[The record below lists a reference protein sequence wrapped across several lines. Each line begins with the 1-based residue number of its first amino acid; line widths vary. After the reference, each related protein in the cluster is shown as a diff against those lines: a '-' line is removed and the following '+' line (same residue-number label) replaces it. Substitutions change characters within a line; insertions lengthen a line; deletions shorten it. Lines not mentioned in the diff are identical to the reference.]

1 MNTYGQTRVKIK
13 TVCLFPMDT
22 CAITGKKVSVME
34 AKGHPLCMNLDHEIP
49 VARGGRN
56 ELSNAQ
62 LLKEKINSMKGDMTN
77 EEFFD
82 EIFDIFRADPFI
94 DYVEKVKK
102 CKILIKNK

>member
-1 MNTYGQTRVKIK
+1 
-13 TVCLFPMDT
+13 
-22 CAITGKKVSVME
+22 ME
-34 AKGHPLCMNLDHEIP
+34 AKGHPLAANLDHEIP

-77 EEFFD
+77 EELFD

-94 DYVEKVKK
+94 NYVEKVKK